1 LVLGPNFLKTLWQK
15 IKAVWEFCGSNPE
28 ALAQLAH
35 IGWGAALTLAVARH
49 TSSIWLAAAIVL
61 AFAVLKEISE
71 YWTETSETRGSTLT
85 DIGFWAVG
93 IALAILGGR

>member
-1 LVLGPNFLKTLWQK
+1 LKNLWQK
-15 IKAVWEFCGSNPE
+15 IKAAWEFCGSNPE

-49 TSSIWLAAAIVL
+49 TSSLWLAAGIVL

-71 YWTETSETRGSTLT
+71 YWTETGETRGSTLK
-85 DIGFWAVG
+85 DVVFWTIG
-93 IALAILGGR
+93 IALAVLAAR

>member
-1 LVLGPNFLKTLWQK
+1 LTTLWQK
-15 IKAVWEFCGSNPE
+15 IKAAWEFCGSNPE

-49 TSSIWLAAAIVL
+49 TSSLRWAAGIVL
-61 AFAVLKEISE
+61 AFAVLKESSE
-71 YWTETSETRGSTLT
+71 YWTETGETRGSTLA

>member
-1 LVLGPNFLKTLWQK
+1 MKALWQK
-15 IKAVWEFCGSNPE
+15 IKAAWEFCGSNPE

-49 TSSIWLAAAIVL
+49 TSSLRWAAGIVL
-61 AFAVLKEISE
+61 AFAVLKESSE
-71 YWTETSETRGSTLT
+71 YWTETGETRGSTLA

>member
-1 LVLGPNFLKTLWQK
+1 MRRLWQK
-15 IKAVWEFCGSNPE
+15 IKAAWEFCGSNPE

-49 TSSIWLAAAIVL
+49 SSSLWLAVGIVL

-71 YWTETSETRGSTLT
+71 YWTETGQTRGSTLQ
-85 DIGFWAVG
+85 DIGFWAAG
-93 IALAILGGR
+93 IALAVLTGR

>member
-1 LVLGPNFLKTLWQK
+1 MKGLWQK
-15 IKAVWEFCGSNPE
+15 IKAAWEFCGSNPD

-49 TSSIWLAAAIVL
+49 TSSLWSAVGIVL

-71 YWTETSETRGSTLT
+71 YWTETDETRGSTLK
-85 DIGFWAVG
+85 DVGFWAAG
-93 IALAILGGR
+93 IALAVLAGH

>member
-1 LVLGPNFLKTLWQK
+1 MKGLWQK
-15 IKAVWEFCGSNPE
+15 IKAAWEFCGSNPD

-49 TSSIWLAAAIVL
+49 GSSLWSAVGIVL

-71 YWTETSETRGSTLT
+71 YWTETGETRGSTLK
-85 DIGFWAVG
+85 DIGFWTVG
-93 IALAILGGR
+93 IALAVLAGR

>member
-1 LVLGPNFLKTLWQK
+1 MKTLWQK
-15 IKAVWEFCGSNPE
+15 IKAAWEFCGSNPE

-49 TSSIWLAAAIVL
+49 TASLWSAFAVAL

-71 YWTETSETRGSTLT
+71 YWTETGETRGSTLQ
-85 DIGFWAVG
+85 DIGFWAAG
-93 IALAILGGR
+93 IVLAILVWR